1 MRHLD
6 SPVPKVL
13 LDVVLVTK
21 VQKPMKRA
29 NMEEEDASEINL
41 YMQSVELSGASE
53 ITQYSFSFFTRG
65 ILIMKNHF

>member
-6 SPVPKVL
+6 SPVSKVL

-29 NMEEEDASEINL
+29 NMEEEYASEINS
-41 YMQSVELSGASE
+41 YMQGAELSGASE
-53 ITQYSFSFFTRG
+53 ITQYSFSFFT
-65 ILIMKNHF
+65 